1 VKPDALDPNHGLFK
15 PGDLPKGEPADEL
28 FRRHRGRLRLA
39 GVPASVLRSLD
50 EQEPKQ

>member
-1 VKPDALDPNHGLFK
+1 
-15 PGDLPKGEPADEL
+15 LPKGEPADEL